1 MRVRPWTHLLA
12 GAVLIA
18 LLSACGGNVAGTSP
32 VPGGPAST
40 LGADRTT
47 SGTQIV
53 FPPTPTP
60 LPSPWPPC
68 YCPPGHHPCPDIAC
82 ASPDGTRVAAPALL
96 TPPPGFR
103 FTPPPQHCPTC
114 PPGGYGSVSVSPA
127 IICPD
132 IACFQADSTKQKSD
146 VLDRRGPQDS

>member
-1 MRVRPWTHLLA
+1 MRVRPWTHLVV

-18 LLSACGGNVAGTSP
+18 LLSACGGNVAGSSP
-32 VPGGPAST
+32 VPTGGPAST
-40 LGADRTT
+40 LSADRTT
-47 SGTQIV
+47 AGSGII
-53 FPPTPTP
+53 FPPPPTP

-82 ASPDGTRVAAPALL
+82 NSPDGATRAPAFL
-96 TPPPGFR
+96 

-114 PPGGYGSVSVSPA
+114 PPGGYGSVSARPAGA

-132 IACFQADSTKQKSD
+132 IACFQGNSTKQQSD
-146 VLDRRGPQDS
+146 VLDKRGPQDS